1 MLSFPFSVFYLS
13 TALKTFIKI
22 QAFIKIQIADHPIAC
37 LKQICLGERL
47 EGFEEQMILKNSS
60 FFFFFFVVIVFD
72 SISVLKQVPMTADWL
87 FQGDVLQL
95 FLPAGTSV
103 T

>member
-22 QAFIKIQIADHPIAC
+22 QTKIQIADHPIAC

-60 FFFFFFVVIVFD
+60 FFFFFVVVIVFD